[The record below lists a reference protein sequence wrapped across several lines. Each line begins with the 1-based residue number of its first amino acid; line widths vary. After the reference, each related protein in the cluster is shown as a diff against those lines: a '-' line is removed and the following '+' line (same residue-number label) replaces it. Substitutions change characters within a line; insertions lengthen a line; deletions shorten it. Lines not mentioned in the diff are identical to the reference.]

1 MSRKNEWQED
11 SEALSI
17 AMDIVDKYEET
28 FEHIDLERIRFL
40 RILNKKNGKEVK
52 VTSVSFPF
60 NIDTPYLYYMEF
72 DDEKW
77 KVMDDAQRNL
87 TVFSALYE
95 VAPGGMDSESSS
107 YGKKRPIDIKDY
119 AAVIAAAGGRY
130 DWKEVGS
137 TGIHD
142 ILLSKEEEQGIS
154 YLLSE
159 QEISDL
165 LSEEIKF

>member
-1 MSRKNEWQED
+1 MGKKDEWQED
-11 SEALSI
+11 SEAMSI
-17 AMDIVDKYEET
+17 AMDIVDKFEET
-28 FEHIDLERIRFL
+28 FEGIDLTKIRFL
-40 RILNKKNGKEVK
+40 RILNKKKGKEVK
-52 VTSVSFPF
+52 VTSTSFPF

-77 KVMDDAQRNL
+77 KVMDDAKRNL
-87 TVFSALYE
+87 VVFSALYE
-95 VAPGGMDSESSS
+95 IAPGGMDSESSS
-107 YGKKRPIDIKDY
+107 YGKKRPLDIKDY

-142 ILLSKEEEQGIS
+142 ILLSKEDEEDIN
-154 YLLSE
+154 
-159 QEISDL
+159 DL

>member
-1 MSRKNEWQED
+1 MGKKDEWQED
-11 SEALSI
+11 SEAMSI
-17 AMDIVDKYEET
+17 AMDIVDKFEDT
-28 FEHIDLERIRFL
+28 FEGIDLTKIRFL
-40 RILNKKNGKEVK
+40 RILNKKKGKEVK
-52 VTSVSFPF
+52 VTSTSFPF

-77 KVMDDAQRNL
+77 KVMDDAKRNL
-87 TVFSALYE
+87 VVFSALYE
-95 VAPGGMDSESSS
+95 IAPGGMDSESSS
-107 YGKKRPIDIKDY
+107 YGKKRPLDIKDY

-142 ILLSKEEEQGIS
+142 ILLSKEDEEDIN
-154 YLLSE
+154 
-159 QEISDL
+159 DL

>member
-1 MSRKNEWQED
+1 MSKKNEWQED

-17 AMDIVDKYEET
+17 AMDIINKYEDM
-28 FEHIDLERIRFL
+28 FDSIDLTRIRFL
-40 RILNKKNGKEVK
+40 RILGKKNGKEVK
-52 VTSVSFPF
+52 VTSTVFPF

-95 VAPGGMDSESSS
+95 IAPGGMDSESSN
-107 YGKKRPIDIKDY
+107 YGKKRPLDIKDY

-130 DWKEVGS
+130 DWKEVGT

-142 ILLSKEEEQGIS
+142 ILLSKEEEDDIN
-154 YLLSE
+154 
-159 QEISDL
+159 DL

>member
-1 MSRKNEWQED
+1 MGKKNEWQED

-17 AMDIVDKYEET
+17 AMDIIDKYNET
-28 FEHIDLERIRFL
+28 FEHIDLAKIRFL
-40 RILNKKNGKEVK
+40 RILNKKNGKDVK

-60 NIDTPYLYYMEF
+60 NIDTPYLYYMDF
-72 DDEKW
+72 DAEKW
-77 KVMDDAQRNL
+77 KVMDDAKRNL

-95 VAPGGMDSESSS
+95 VAPGGMDAESSN

-142 ILLSKEEEQGIS
+142 ILLSKEEQDDIDEM
-154 YLLSE
+154 LN
-159 QEISDL
+159 
-165 LSEEIKF
+165 EEINF